1 MTLTIGRNP
10 IWVGGLA
17 PFAGMRVISDINCL
31 QDTTERLFHISRH
44 RSARIHKKL
53 IRRFGGV
60 YRKEPAMFKSG
71 NTIICHPAI
80 YNEVKR
86 QIR

>member
-1 MTLTIGRNP
+1 MTLTVERDP
-10 IWVGGLA
+10 IWIGGPA
-17 PFAGMRVISDINCL
+17 AFAGMRVISDINCL
-31 QDTTERLFHISRH
+31 KDTTERLFPISCH

-60 YRKEPAMFKSG
+60 YRKEPAMVKAG
-71 NTIICHPAI
+71 NIIICHPAI

-86 QIR
+86 QIQ